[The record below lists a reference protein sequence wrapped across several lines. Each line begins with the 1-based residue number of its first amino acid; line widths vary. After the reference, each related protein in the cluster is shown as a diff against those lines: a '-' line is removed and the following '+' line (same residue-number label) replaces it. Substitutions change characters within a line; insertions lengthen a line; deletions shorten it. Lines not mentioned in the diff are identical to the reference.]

1 MSYQPIPTTAADIET
16 LKRFINDELTK
27 ISRETVGQ
35 EQGSWTPALT
45 LGAGSVTVASSS
57 GTYTKLGR
65 VVHFSGSIQLS
76 ASNASGTVEI
86 TGLPLSQT
94 SGKGIVNFSYDNLS
108 GVVAGVTG
116 YVTDRKIRVQAQ
128 TATGVTNPTL
138 TATTLLEFSGSY
150 LI

>member
-16 LKRFINDELTK
+16 LKRFINDELNK

-57 GTYTKLGR
+57 GDYTKLGR

-86 TGLPLSQT
+86 TGLPLSQA
-94 SGKGIVNFSYDNLS
+94 SGKGIVQFSYDNLS

-138 TATTLLEFSGSY
+138 TAITLLEFSGSY